1 MKDIQ
6 ISLLGR
12 SLDSDLTEKVLID
25 QLSAVRYR
33 DAYQLASPTG
43 EAWLF
48 DYGVLVTWNLGYDQR
63 MSLLEGLIPIVV
75 DPVEVAI
82 EKYQYDIADNGVF
95 LVRDDVLFLP
105 DDEPLTR
112 LALSHAFAQ
121 ESKLEYF
128 EVLARDVIQD
138 NMFVSKELAKTGK
151 VPLSRRELSKL
162 RGMLFDTST
171 DITWQ
176 FNLLDTPEFFW
187 SYPELEGLYNTLS
200 KYLDIGARLAILN
213 TKLATIHEM
222 LDMLAEEQR
231 HKHSAFLEWIII
243 WLIAVDIVIYFLPG
257 H

>member
-1 MKDIQ
+1 MNEIQ

-12 SLDSDLTEKVLID
+12 SIDPDMIEKVLIE
-25 QLSAVRYR
+25 QLGAVRYR
-33 DAYQLASPTG
+33 DAYYIASGDG
-43 EAWLF
+43 EGWLF
-48 DYGVLVTWNLGYDQR
+48 DYGVLVTWRVNYDQR
-63 MSLLEGLIPIVV
+63 MALLEAVAPIVV
-75 DPVEVAI
+75 DPVEMVV
-82 EKYQYDIADNGVF
+82 ETYQYQIDSASGF
-95 LVRDDVLFLP
+95 AVRDDVLTLP

-121 ESKLEYF
+121 ETKLEFF
-128 EVLARDVIQD
+128 ENVARDVIQN
-138 NMFVSKELAKTGK
+138 NMFVSKELARTGK
-151 VPLSRRELSKL
+151 VPLSRRELSRL
-162 RGMLFDTST
+162 RGVLFDTST

-200 KYLDIGARLAILN
+200 KYLDIGARLTILN

-243 WLIAVDIVIYFLPG
+243 VLIAVDIVIYMLPG